1 MKRKSIF
8 LFVIAIAFLSTF
20 NVTAQKKSKG
30 NNRMSQNQNPQQ
42 IVESMFAA
50 FNRHDVEAMAALYSD
65 DAFIDSPDFDA
76 PKRGQ
81 QAIREI
87 YTKYFRQTPDIRDDV
102 KSIVACGD
110 KVFVEFVSSG
120 TIENPPS
127 YAPPQMK
134 GKKFAVKMVS
144 VLEIKNGKIVRDVI
158 YYNQLSFLK
167 QIGAM

>member
-1 MKRKSIF
+1 SVLLEPNRRARWYS
-8 LFVIAIAFLSTF
+8 LCVASASGSSTTRTEQARPLVPRRDEAF
-20 NVTAQKKSKG
+20 
-30 NNRMSQNQNPQQ
+30 
-42 IVESMFAA
+42 
-50 FNRHDVEAMAALYSD
+50 
-65 DAFIDSPDFDA
+65 FIDSPDFDA

-81 QAIREI
+81 QAIRET
-87 YTKYFRQTPDIRDDV
+87 YSKYFRQTPDIRDDV

-134 GKKFAVKMVS
+134 GKKFAVKMAS
-144 VLEIKNGKIVRDVI
+144 VLEIKNGKIVRDVT

>member
-1 MKRKSIF
+1 MKHKSII
-8 LFVIAIAFLSTF
+8 LFVVVVAFLATF
-20 NVTAQKKSKG
+20 DVTAQKKSKG
-30 NNRMSQNQNPQQ
+30 NNRLSQNSQQ

-50 FNRHDVEAMAALYSD
+50 FNRHDSEAMAALYSD

-81 QAIREI
+81 QAIRET
-87 YTKYFRQTPDIRDDV
+87 YSKYFRQTPDIRDDV

-134 GKKFAVKMVS
+134 GKKFAVKMAS
-144 VLEIKNGKIVRDVI
+144 VLEIKNGKIVRDVT

>member
-1 MKRKSIF
+1 MKRKSII
-8 LFVIAIAFLSTF
+8 LLVITVAFLSTF

-30 NNRMSQNQNPQQ
+30 NNRLSQNQNPQQ
-42 IVESMFAA
+42 IAESMFAA

-87 YTKYFRQTPDIRDDV
+87 YTKYFRQTPNIRNEV
-102 KSIVACGD
+102 KSITACGD

-134 GKKFAVKMVS
+134 GKKFAVKIAN

>member
-1 MKRKSIF
+1 MKRKSMI
-8 LFVIAIAFLSTF
+8 LLVIAVAFLSTF
-20 NVTAQKKSKG
+20 DVTAQKQSKG
-30 NNRMSQNQNPQQ
+30 NNRMWQKQNPQP

-50 FNRHDVEAMAALYSD
+50 FNRHDVEAMTALYSD

-81 QAIREI
+81 QTIRET
-87 YTKYFRQTPDIRDDV
+87 YTKYFQQTPNIRNDV

-110 KVFVEFVSSG
+110 KVFVEFISSG
-120 TIENPPS
+120 TIENPPA

-134 GKKFAVKMVS
+134 GKKFAVKMAS
-144 VLEIKNGKIVRDVI
+144 VLEIKNGKIARDVT